1 MARKKS
7 VTLTE
12 VEQRLMEIIWDHPGG
27 ATVSDVHSAL
37 SADRKVAF
45 NTVQT
50 TMRILEDKGYL
61 RHKAEGRAFR
71 YHPVVGREQASTSA
85 VKNLL
90 QRFFG
95 GAPGQLAINLIK
107 NEQLSREELA
117 QLKRLIEEAGP
128 DL

>member
-12 VEQRLMEIIWDHPGG
+12 VEQRLMEVVWDHPGG
-27 ATVSDVHSAL
+27 ATVNDVHSAL
-37 SADRKVAF
+37 AAERKVAF

-107 NEQLSREELA
+107 NERLSREELA

-128 DL
+128 DS

>member
-7 VTLTE
+7 ATLTE
-12 VEQRLMEIIWDHPGG
+12 VEQQLMELIWDRPAGS
-27 ATVSDVHSAL
+27 TVSDVHEAL
-37 SADRKVAF
+37 AAERKVAF

-71 YHPVVGREQASTSA
+71 YYPVVGREQASTSA

-90 QRFFG
+90 NRFFG
-95 GAPGQLAINLIK
+95 GAPGQLAINLIQ
-107 NEQLSREELA
+107 NERLSREELA
-117 QLKRLIEEAGP
+117 QLKRLIDKAGP
-128 DL
+128 ER